1 MNHHITVNS
10 TKFDVEELV
19 SSFKITNREAFNSYL
34 YEVWNVNI
42 NLHIHIYIGLNTTE

>member
-1 MNHHITVNS
+1 MNHITINS

-42 NLHIHIYIGLNTTE
+42 NLHIYI

>member
-19 SSFKITNREAFNSYL
+19 SSFKISNREAFNSYL

-42 NLHIHIYIGLNTTE
+42 NLHIYIYRT